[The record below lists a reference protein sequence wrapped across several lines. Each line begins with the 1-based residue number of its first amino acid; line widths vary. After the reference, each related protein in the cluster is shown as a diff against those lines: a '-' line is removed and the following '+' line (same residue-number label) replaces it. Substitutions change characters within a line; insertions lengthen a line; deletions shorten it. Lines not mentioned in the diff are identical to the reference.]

1 MCALV
6 RESSSW
12 CCNNHRDSGDDLG
25 HPQTQV
31 TEVSLVY
38 NGAVSTQGLR
48 VCHGRRKLGSHTPA
62 HKCFHPR
69 SDPHHFC
76 SSFISEIKP
85 MATFNFQG
93 IKVFLLRARARGVRK
108 YWWTLAMST
117 CRTCWFWLL
126 SMHTYWSDYLSWT
139 KWMLSPGNPM
149 HWMLQ
154 LDNPKQYLFTLQH
167 QWISWAWRSRSLQG
181 LCSWVEPC
189 KNRKKDAFIPAVSP
203 C

>member
-12 CCNNHRDSGDDLG
+12 CCNNNRDSGDDLG

-93 IKVFLLRARARGVRK
+93 IKVFLLRARARGGQKVLVN
-108 YWWTLAMST
+108 TSNVDMQD
-117 CRTCWFWLL
+117 LL
-126 SMHTYWSDYLSWT
+126 VLTTQYAHLLGRLS
-139 KWMLSPGNPM
+139 K
-149 HWMLQ
+149 
-154 LDNPKQYLFTLQH
+154 LD
-167 QWISWAWRSRSLQG
+167 
-181 LCSWVEPC
+181 
-189 KNRKKDAFIPAVSP
+189 
-203 C
+203 